1 MIEEKD
7 YIGEKL
13 TTTVVVSGYKFSLA
27 KLFSFGTSVFDV
39 VQEMFISFSISQFY
53 SGVGVQV
60 TLFSVS
66 IAKFYYIKAIQ
77 IQAKLFSFGTYGS
90 IGVQA
95 TLFSVSI
102 SQFYCGVVVQVT
114 LFSVSISQFYSGQAI
129 QSQAKLFLFSCCAG
143 NAIVVS
149 IPQFIL
155 AR

>member
-77 IQAKLFSFGTYGS
+77 IQAKLFSFG
-90 IGVQA
+90 
-95 TLFSVSI
+95 VSG
-102 SQFYCGVVVQVT
+102 FVV
-114 LFSVSISQFYSGQAI
+114 A
-129 QSQAKLFLFSCCAG
+129 
-143 NAIVVS
+143 
-149 IPQFIL
+149 
-155 AR
+155 